1 MNERCDNVA
10 QVIAVPIVIRQA
22 AIRDLDAIK
31 KIADANRKE
40 IGFVLRPVLMAGIAR
55 GEVHCAFDDGV
66 VGFVH
71 WHMRLDG
78 WCTIYEI
85 ATAMPGKGI
94 GTMLL
99 KSVPKPLQL
108 KCPDKS
114 SANGFYE
121 KNGGNL
127 VATVDGRK
135 RRLNIWQ
142 WSCHYD

>member
-1 MNERCDNVA
+1 MA
-10 QVIAVPIVIRQA
+10 QVVAAPIVIRPA
-22 AIRDLDAIK
+22 AICDLDAIK

-55 GEVHCAFDDGV
+55 GEVHCAFDERV

-71 WHMRLDG
+71 WHMRIDG
-78 WCTIYEI
+78 WSTIYEI

-99 KSVPKPLQL
+99 HSVPKPLQL
-108 KCPDKS
+108 KCPEGS

-121 KNGGNL
+121 KTGGKL

-142 WSCHYD
+142 WSFHHD